1 MFNVSSIH
9 KTKMST
15 HDAFSLN
22 SLEASLTSIQIQKHF
37 REFDYSV
44 QRSLISFL
52 KDEFY
57 AFDDEFTE
65 IVTEVLTSLEQ
76 FTDLETKVD
85 ELLQRYSSDKVSMV
99 LQATMDYIQDV
110 YYD

>member
-1 MFNVSSIH
+1 MDS
-9 KTKMST
+9 
-15 HDAFSLN
+15 FSLDT
-22 SLEASLTSIQIQKHF
+22 LEASLTSIQIQKHF
-37 REFDYSV
+37 REFDYTV
-44 QRSLISFL
+44 QKSLLSFL

-57 AFDDEFTE
+57 AFDDEFSV
-65 IVTEVLTSLEQ
+65 IVEEVLTTLEQ

-85 ELLQRYSSDKVSMV
+85 ELLQRFPSNKVSMV

>member
-1 MFNVSSIH
+1 MNS
-9 KTKMST
+9 
-15 HDAFSLN
+15 FSLET
-22 SLEASLTSIQIQKHF
+22 LEASLISIQIQTHF
-37 REFDYSV
+37 RQFDYSV
-44 QRSLISFL
+44 QRSLLSFL

-57 AFDDEFTE
+57 AFDDEFSD
-65 IVTEVLTSLEQ
+65 IVEEVLTTLEQ

-85 ELLQRYSSDKVSMV
+85 ELLGRFSNEKVRMV

>member
-1 MFNVSSIH
+1 MDS
-9 KTKMST
+9 
-15 HDAFSLN
+15 FSLDT
-22 SLEASLTSIQIQKHF
+22 LEASLTSIQIQKHF
-37 REFDYSV
+37 REFDYTV
-44 QRSLISFL
+44 QKSLLSFL

-57 AFDDEFTE
+57 AFDDEFSV
-65 IVTEVLTSLEQ
+65 IVEEVLTTLEQ

-85 ELLQRYSSDKVSMV
+85 ELLQRFQSNKVSMV

>member
-1 MFNVSSIH
+1 MDS
-9 KTKMST
+9 
-15 HDAFSLN
+15 FSLDT
-22 SLEASLTSIQIQKHF
+22 LEASLTSIQIQKHF
-37 REFDYSV
+37 REFDYTV
-44 QRSLISFL
+44 QKSLLSFL

-57 AFDDEFTE
+57 AFDDEFSE
-65 IVTEVLTSLEQ
+65 IVEDVLTTLEQ

-85 ELLQRYSSDKVSMV
+85 ELLQRFPSNKVSMV

>member
-1 MFNVSSIH
+1 MDS
-9 KTKMST
+9 
-15 HDAFSLN
+15 FSLDT
-22 SLEASLTSIQIQKHF
+22 LEASLTSIQIQKHF
-37 REFDYSV
+37 REFDYTI
-44 QRSLISFL
+44 QKSLLSFL

-57 AFDDEFTE
+57 AFDDEFSV
-65 IVTEVLTSLEQ
+65 IVEEVLTTLEQ

-85 ELLQRYSSDKVSMV
+85 ELLQRFPSNKVSMV

>member
-1 MFNVSSIH
+1 MDS
-9 KTKMST
+9 
-15 HDAFSLN
+15 FSLDT
-22 SLEASLTSIQIQKHF
+22 LEATLTSIQIQKHF
-37 REFDYSV
+37 REFDYTV
-44 QRSLISFL
+44 QKSLLSFL

-57 AFDDEFTE
+57 AFDDEFSV
-65 IVTEVLTSLEQ
+65 IVEEVLTTLEQ

-85 ELLQRYSSDKVSMV
+85 ELLQRFPSNKVSMV

>member
-1 MFNVSSIH
+1 MDS
-9 KTKMST
+9 
-15 HDAFSLN
+15 FSLDT
-22 SLEASLTSIQIQKHF
+22 LEASLTSIQIQKYF
-37 REFDYSV
+37 REFDYTV
-44 QRSLISFL
+44 QKSLLSFL

-57 AFDDEFTE
+57 AFDDEFSV
-65 IVTEVLTSLEQ
+65 IVEEVLTTLEQ

-85 ELLQRYSSDKVSMV
+85 ELLQRFPSNKVSMV

>member
-1 MFNVSSIH
+1 MDS
-9 KTKMST
+9 
-15 HDAFSLN
+15 FSLDT
-22 SLEASLTSIQIQKHF
+22 LEASLTSIQIQKHF
-37 REFDYSV
+37 RDFDYTV
-44 QRSLISFL
+44 QKSLLSFL

-57 AFDDEFTE
+57 AFDDEFSV
-65 IVTEVLTSLEQ
+65 IVEEVLTTLEQ

-85 ELLQRYSSDKVSMV
+85 ELLQRFPSNKVSMV

>member
-1 MFNVSSIH
+1 MDS
-9 KTKMST
+9 
-15 HDAFSLN
+15 FSLDT
-22 SLEASLTSIQIQKHF
+22 LEASLTSIQIQKHF
-37 REFDYSV
+37 REFDYIV
-44 QRSLISFL
+44 QKSLLSFL

-57 AFDDEFTE
+57 AFDDEFSI
-65 IVTEVLTSLEQ
+65 IVEEVLTTLEQ

-85 ELLQRYSSDKVSMV
+85 ELLQRFPSTKVSMV

>member
-1 MFNVSSIH
+1 MDS
-9 KTKMST
+9 
-15 HDAFSLN
+15 FSLDT
-22 SLEASLTSIQIQKHF
+22 LEASLTSIQIQKHF
-37 REFDYSV
+37 REFDYTV
-44 QRSLISFL
+44 QKSLLSFL

-57 AFDDEFTE
+57 AFDDEFSV
-65 IVTEVLTSLEQ
+65 IVEEVLTTLEQ

-85 ELLQRYSSDKVSMV
+85 DLLQRFPSNKVSMV